1 MKTSSRERER
11 KAQLLSLWHQR
22 PDGKRT
28 ENDVLGFYGE
38 MERAFPQLLNRRSGG
53 DAYQNLIA
61 ELRGHIDERRTVKDN
76 PWESGYRALDLPQD
90 AQRSAMASAR
100 R

>member
-22 PDGKRT
+22 PDGQRT

-38 MERAFPQLLNRRSGG
+38 MERAFPQLLNRRSG
-53 DAYQNLIA
+53 ATCIA
-61 ELRGHIDERRTVKDN
+61 RDWPMNGAGLLNEFDSYVTSVLRTTGISGVEAEELAI
-76 PWESGYRALDLPQD
+76 LPG
-90 AQRSAMASAR
+90 ST
-100 R
+100 